1 MKNKSFKKAKNL
13 ALATIASAFLVGATT
28 TVEANSANDA
38 GSTVTW
44 KNADGHQLKDNWL
57 YKYGNLYYFNKDG
70 YRLTNKAQ
78 KIDGNTYYFGKG
90 GEMVRNGFDT
100 RNGATYYYDANGN
113 QVSNYFYNNW
123 GNTYYFGKDGKRYTN
138 QFYTNWGRTYYFGPD
153 GARWNNRFYNNWGH
167 TYYFGADGAR
177 YTNQFYQ
184 NWGNTYYFGSDGALV
199 TNQDITVNG
208 VTYHAD
214 ANGILTPVKQTVSYG
229 GDYSKYQPSL
239 YNNTGNDSFA
249 VSQIGGSVNGYIYD
263 QATYGSHATQAK
275 TRGWRFHTYIWDQTG
290 ANQYQTQQ
298 MLNYFLTKIQA
309 PYGSIVALDYEAG
322 ASGDIEANTDNIL
335 LGMRMIKQ
343 AGFTPMLYSYKPY
356 LLAHVDVDRVT
367 AEFPNSLW
375 VAGYQMGLSTAPDY
389 ANFPSMDNVAM
400 WQYSDYGGQQD
411 LNVDLTGITWNGYR

>member
-1 MKNKSFKKAKNL
+1 MKNKSFKKVKSL
-13 ALATIASAFLVGATT
+13 ALATMAGAFLVGSAS
-28 TVEANSANDA
+28 VASANA
-38 GSTVTW
+38 GWQKQNGTYTYYENNGKVQKGRSYRQLPKANPGTSWYLTQ
-44 KNADGHQLKDNWL
+44 DGKMLTGIQQWQGSYWFFNQDGTLHTKRDYVQSQWGDWYMVGDNGQVLSGVQQWMGS
-57 YKYGNLYYFNKDG
+57 YYYFEPGTYLKANKQE
-70 YRLTNKAQ
+70 YVKSQ
-78 KIDGNTYYFGKG
+78 
-90 GEMVRNGFDT
+90 
-100 RNGATYYYDANGN
+100 
-113 QVSNYFYNNW
+113 W
-123 GNTYYFGKDGKRYTN
+123 GNWYMVGKDGRLMTGLV
-138 QFYTNWGRTYYFGPD
+138 NWQGSKYYFDPS
-153 GARWNNRFYNNWGH
+153 
-167 TYYFGADGAR
+167 TY
-177 YTNQFYQ
+177 
-184 NWGNTYYFGSDGALV
+184 LKV
-199 TNQDITVNG
+199 TNTDIAVDG

-214 ANGILTPVKQTVSYG
+214 ANGILTPVKQTASYG

-275 TRGWRFHTYIWDQTG
+275 ARGWRFHTYIWDQTG

-356 LLAHVDVDRVT
+356 LLAHVDLARIN

-375 VAGYQMGLSTAPDY
+375 VAGYQNGLSTMPNY
-389 ANFPSMDNVAM
+389 ENFPSLDNVAM

-411 LNVDLTGITWNGYR
+411 LNVDLTGITHNGY

>member
-1 MKNKSFKKAKNL
+1 MKNKSLKKAKNL
-13 ALATIASAFLVGATT
+13 ALAIIAGAFLVGVTT
-28 TVEANSANDA
+28 TVEANSTNDA

-44 KNADGHQLKDNWL
+44 KNADGQQLKDNWL

-90 GEMVRNGFDT
+90 GEMVRNGFNT

-123 GNTYYFGKDGKRYTN
+123 GHTYYFGKDGKRYTN
-138 QFYTNWGRTYYFGPD
+138 QFYNNWGRTYYFGSD
-153 GARWNNRFYNNWGH
+153 GARLDNSLYTNWGH
-167 TYYFGADGAR
+167 
-177 YTNQFYQ
+177 Q
-184 NWGNTYYFGSDGALV
+184 YYFGSDGALITNTDV
-199 TNQDITVNG
+199 TING

-214 ANGILTPVKQTVSYG
+214 KEGILTPKQVGRSYG

-239 YNNTGNDSFA
+239 YNNTGQDSFA
-249 VSQIGGSVNGYIYD
+249 VSQIGGSVNGTIYD
-263 QATYGSHATQAK
+263 QYTYSSHAQQAK
-275 TRGWRFHTYIWDQTG
+275 SNGWRFHTYIWMQTG
-290 ANQYQTQQ
+290 SNQYQTQQ

-356 LLAHVDVDRVT
+356 LLAHVDLARIN

-375 VAGYQMGLSTAPDY
+375 VAGYQNGLSTMPNY
-389 ANFPSMDNVAM
+389 GNFPSLDNVAM

-411 LNVDLTGITWNGYR
+411 LNVDLTGITYNGY